1 MLCEHAQYSQDD
13 GKLAVS
19 GYVSVRG
26 APLSADRLVHIP
38 GLGDFQ
44 VSNLSPGV
52 PIKLKILHS
61 PFGPFVLKI

>member
-19 GYVSVRG
+19 GYVRG

-44 VSNLSPGV
+44 VNINCRLQGV
-52 PIKLKILHS
+52 LVS
-61 PFGPFVLKI
+61 